1 MINGQLRFKSKDKI
15 MLKINIKIKLRQI
28 LGFMI
33 L

>member
-1 MINGQLRFKSKDKI
+1 MVNRQLGFKSKDKI
-15 MLKINIKIKLRQI
+15 VLKINIKIKLRQI